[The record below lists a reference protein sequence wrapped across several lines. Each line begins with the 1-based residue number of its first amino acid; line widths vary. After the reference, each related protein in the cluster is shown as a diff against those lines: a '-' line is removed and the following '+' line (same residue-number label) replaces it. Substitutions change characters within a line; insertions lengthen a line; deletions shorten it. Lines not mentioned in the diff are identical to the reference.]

1 MGGGGGGGGGG
12 WWGGG
17 GGMVGREEMNGVGEI
32 IIGEWIGE
40 MGVKKTQTVSYLN
53 VNRSNV

>member
-1 MGGGGGGGGGG
+1 MGKTFF
-12 WWGGG
+12 WEG

-40 MGVKKTQTVSYLN
+40 MGVKTVIRIEWRWFRDRCYPLGNS
-53 VNRSNV
+53 R